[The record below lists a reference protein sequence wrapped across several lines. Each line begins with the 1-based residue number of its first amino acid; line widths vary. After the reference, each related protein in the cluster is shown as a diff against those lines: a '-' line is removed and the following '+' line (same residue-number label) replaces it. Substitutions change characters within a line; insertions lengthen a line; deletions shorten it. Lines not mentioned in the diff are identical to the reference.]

1 MALARRHV
9 PFFTCRLMSSTES
22 VHSRKN
28 PFRARLAVNRKLT
41 GEASQKETRHFEL
54 SLDGSGLH
62 YEVGD
67 SLGVF
72 PSNNPELVDLVLHEL
87 GFTGEELVA
96 NADSVEMPM
105 RQALLKSYILTE
117 PSKQLLQAV
126 AGKDSSA
133 AFLEKLLLPEEK
145 SALENFLWGRDV
157 LDVLQQFRAAKFA
170 PAEFVKVLRKLQPRL
185 YSIAS
190 SQKQVGE
197 SVHLTIAVVRY
208 GVDHSPRARE
218 GVCSTFL
225 ADRSGGS
232 APVFVHSAK
241 HFRMPENSDTPIIM
255 VGPGTGVAPFRA
267 FLQERK
273 ATGAKGKN
281 WLFFG
286 GQHASTDFLY
296 REELEAALAE
306 GSLHKLDTAF
316 SRDQEHKI
324 YVQHRMH
331 ENGAELFDWLENG
344 AYFYVCGD
352 AKRMAK
358 DVDAALHAIVE
369 KHGGMSPEQSKEYV
383 EALKKEKRYRKDVY

>member
-1 MALARRHV
+1 MD
-9 PFFTCRLMSSTES
+9 S
-22 VHSRKN
+22 VYSRKN
-28 PFRARLAVNRKLT
+28 PFRAALSVNRKLT

-54 SLDGSGLH
+54 SLAGSGLN

-72 PSNNPELVDLVLHEL
+72 PSNNPELVDLVLREA
-87 GFTGEELVA
+87 GFTGEEIVPS
-96 NADSVEMPM
+96 ADAVEMPI
-105 RQALLKSYILTE
+105 REALTKSYILTE
-117 PSKQLLQAV
+117 PSKQLLQAL
-126 AGKDSSA
+126 AALDPSA
-133 AFLEKLLLPEEK
+133 AFLKKLLLPEEK
-145 SALENFLWGRDV
+145 TALENFLWGRDV
-157 LDVLQQFRAAKFA
+157 LDVLLQFPAAKFS
-170 PAEFVKVLRKLQPRL
+170 PEEFAKVLRKLQPRL

-190 SQKQVGE
+190 SQKAVGE

-208 GVDHSPRARE
+208 TVEHSRRPRE
-218 GVCSTFL
+218 GVCSSFL
-225 ADRSGGS
+225 ADRSSGS
-232 APVFVHSAK
+232 APVFVHTAK
-241 HFRMPENSDTPIIM
+241 HFRMPENPDTPMIM
-255 VGPGTGVAPFRA
+255 VGPGTGIAPFRA

-273 ATGAKGKN
+273 ATGAKGRN

-286 GQHASTDFLY
+286 DQRAATDFLY
-296 REELEAALAE
+296 REELENYQAE
-306 GSLHKLDTAF
+306 GSLHRLDTAF

-358 DVDAALHAIVE
+358 DVDAALHAVVE
-369 KHGGMSPEQSKEYV
+369 KHGGKSAEQAKEYV